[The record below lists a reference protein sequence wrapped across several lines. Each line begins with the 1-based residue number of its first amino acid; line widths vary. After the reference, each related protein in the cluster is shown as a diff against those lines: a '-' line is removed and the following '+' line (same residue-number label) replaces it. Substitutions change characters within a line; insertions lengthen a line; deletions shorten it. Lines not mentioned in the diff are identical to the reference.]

1 MTIVT
6 GSEHK
11 LVGLQHIKSSSLS
24 HQKKQTVKSYNTKV
38 YWRHL
43 RELLKTTQ
51 DDRRHGGKR
60 TLSNSSLLGVAS
72 VHHCARLQKT
82 HTTNV

>member
-24 HQKKQTVKSYNTKV
+24 HQKKQTM
-38 YWRHL
+38 L
-43 RELLKTTQ
+43 GGLLSCKY
-51 DDRRHGGKR
+51 K
-60 TLSNSSLLGVAS
+60 SLLASFEGVAEDNW
-72 VHHCARLQKT
+72 R
-82 HTTNV
+82 